1 MVQGLEKRRGIRP
14 GTQVL
19 ATRGPPSAGRV
30 GNEAQNQAW
39 DLGFGNTRKFQ
50 LGVFAFFRTLC
61 AHLLG
66 ENASQERCCCSPAAQ
81 RHSFATKPFPAR
93 VWKILTNVA
102 F

>member
-1 MVQGLEKRRGIRP
+1 MVEGLEKRRGIWP

-39 DLGFGNTRKFQ
+39 DSGFGNTRK
-50 LGVFAFFRTLC
+50 LPHGVFAFFRTLC
-61 AHLLG
+61 AHLPG

-81 RHSFATKPFPAR
+81 GHSFAPKPFPAR
-93 VWKILTNVA
+93 V
-102 F
+102 